1 MAGQGALGAFMTTE
15 NTDKTPDE
23 DARHQLVRAILSLSD
38 EGECLAFLQDLC
50 TAAEIEDLSQ
60 RLEIARGLSAG
71 ETYEALRQ
79 RLGASNTTI
88 TRVSSA
94 LSYGEGGYASV
105 LKKI

>member
-1 MAGQGALGAFMTTE
+1 MNSQR
-15 NTDKTPDE
+15 TPGG
-23 DARHQLVRAILSLSD
+23 DARHQLIRALLSLSD
-38 EGECLAFLQDLC
+38 EEECLAFLQDLC

-60 RLEIARGLSAG
+60 RLQIAKGLASG
-71 ETYEALRQ
+71 ETYESLRQ

-105 LKKI
+105 LKKL